1 MDDLEP
7 RPVGPGPVRVLGMGN
22 VLTGDDALGPY
33 AVRVF
38 EALYETDE
46 AVEVLDVGTPGLDL
60 TPYLSRARAIIMID
74 TVHSAEP
81 PGSLRLYRRDQLL
94 AAPPTPRTSPHEPG
108 LREAIMITEFDGT
121 GAAEV
126 LLVGVVPETSA
137 TAIGLSRPVKE
148 SLGKV
153 LDAVVSELD
162 RLGLPPTP
170 RENPPSPDLWWEQS
184 GAQQGAG

>member
-7 RPVGPGPVRVLGMGN
+7 PAGSGPVRVLGMGN
-22 VLTGDDALGPY
+22 VLLGDDALGPY

-38 EALYETDE
+38 EATYETAE

-60 TPYLSRARAIIMID
+60 TPYLSRARAVIVID
-74 TVHSAEP
+74 TVHSAAP

-121 GAAEV
+121 GTGEI

-137 TAIGLSRPVKE
+137 TATGLSQPVKDA
-148 SLGKV
+148 LGKV
-153 LDAVVSELD
+153 LAAVVSELD
-162 RLGLPPTP
+162 RLGLAPTP
-170 RENPPSPDLWWEQS
+170 RENPRTPDIWWEQAA
-184 GAQQGAG
+184 AQQGAAG